1 LDTNLKRYEKESLLK
16 SFSLFFLTLI
26 FLNSIIFFLYY
37 QEQKKSLHV
46 EIFNKIKLYN
56 YTFNDKNILVD
67 IVPLKKTSE
76 LYSLHVKEHEIF
88 SYFDIP
94 SSKKNSLKIIYP
106 NKVYQKELSSLKNIT
121 LLYFFIS
128 SIILMLLSTIYSLYA
143 MKPLKDALSLLEE
156 FLKDIIHDLNT
167 PISSIL
173 LNLKIL
179 QKKKSEE
186 AIKRIEYSAKN
197 IGSLYNN
204 IEITIK
210 DEPIII
216 EEINIQSL
224 IDEKIEY
231 YSYLFPDIKF
241 QTKIQTETLKTSHDA
256 ISRILDNLISN
267 ACKYNKAGGYIH
279 IFVNEDKIVIEDSGV
294 GIKNIN
300 RVFERFYKEND
311 RGIGIGLNIVKKLC
325 KKLGYAI
332 EIQSKL
338 DIGTKIKVTLR

>member
-1 LDTNLKRYEKESLLK
+1 MKRYETEALIK

-26 FLNSIIFFLYY
+26 LLNSIIFLLYF

-56 YTFNDKNILVD
+56 YTFNDKNIIIN
-67 IVPLKKTSE
+67 IVPFKKTSE
-76 LYSLHVKEHEIF
+76 LYSLHVGENEIF

-106 NKVYQKELSSLKNIT
+106 IKVYKKELSKLKHTN
-121 LLYFFIS
+121 LFYFFIS
-128 SIILMLLSTIYSLYA
+128 SLVLMILSTIYSLYA
-143 MKPLKDALSLLEE
+143 MKPLKNALNLLEE

-204 IEITIK
+204 LEITIK
-210 DEPIII
+210 DDPIII
-216 EEINIQSL
+216 EEVNIKALIN
-224 IDEKIEY
+224 EKIEY
-231 YSYLFPDIKF
+231 YSYQFPEIKF
-241 QTKIQTETLKTSHDA
+241 QTKIKTETLKTSYNE

-267 ACKYNKAGGYIH
+267 ACKYNKLDGYIH
-279 IFVNEDKIVIEDSGV
+279 ILVDQNKIVIEDSGI
-294 GIKNIN
+294 GIKNIS
-300 RVFERFYKEND
+300 RVFDRFYKEND
-311 RGIGIGLNIVKKLC
+311 RGIGIGLDIVKKLC
-325 KKLGYAI
+325 KKLGYHI
-332 EIQSKL
+332 EIQSEL
-338 DIGTKIKVTLR
+338 GIGTKIEVTLS